1 VVFGDASDGMK
12 PNRYED
18 AAMTTHAKNVSA
30 DKTDVISL
38 LMEDHKKVKK
48 MFKDFENMKDSGS
61 ADELSELVEN
71 ICSELTVHAEAEE
84 AIFYP
89 AVRAEIDDTD
99 LVDEAEVEHG
109 ELKELVSHLQSMTAD
124 DPKYKATVKV
134 LAEYVEHHVKEEEGE
149 IFPRVKKAK
158 MDIDALGEEVANFK
172 KSSGMGGQPTPT
184 ARTGGRAGASGSS
197 RKH

>member
-1 VVFGDASDGMK
+1 
-12 PNRYED
+12 
-18 AAMTTHAKNVSA
+18 MTTQAKNASA
-30 DKTDVISL
+30 EKTDVISL
-38 LMEDHKKVKK
+38 LTEDHKKVKK
-48 MFKDFENMKDSGS
+48 MFKDFEKMKDSGS
-61 ADELSELVEN
+61 ADELSELVES

-89 AVRAEIDDTD
+89 ALREALDDTD

-109 ELKELVSHLQSMTAD
+109 ELKELISRLESMTAD

-134 LAEYVEHHVKEEEGE
+134 LAEYVDHHVKEEEGE

-172 KSSGMGGQPTPT
+172 ESSGMGGQPTPS
-184 ARTGGRAGASGSS
+184 ARSGGRASTSSSS